1 MTDDL
6 RPRRAAATATFVAL
20 PPSDFANVATFARGT
35 PSCSGYRST
44 ETRPI
49 VRTSKS
55 GMSVREIPGTGH
67 VARGIVRLG
76 RRPRERD
83 VLLEHAPARVSRF
96 RERVEH
102 ADDARAALAEP
113 PEEPTFHRVGVAH
126 PSLAHGRGELSV
138 GVLQMHVPDAAWV
151 RTRDRRRIAATDE
164 DHRSVETQRH
174 LAVAEN
180 AVDRL
185 ARLD

>member
-49 VRTSKS
+49 VRTSRS
-55 GMSVREIPGTGH
+55 GMSVREIPRAGH

-76 RRPRERD
+76 RRARERD
-83 VLLEHAPARVSRF
+83 VLLEHAPAGVLRF
-96 RERVEH
+96 RERLEH
-102 ADDARAALAEP
+102 AGDARAAIPEP
-113 PEEPTFHRVGVAH
+113 LEEPALHRVGVTHA
-126 PSLAHGRGELSV
+126 SLPHRPGQL
-138 GVLQMHVPDAAWV
+138 GVAILEVHVPDPAWV
-151 RTRDRRRIAATDE
+151 R
-164 DHRSVETQRH
+164 
-174 LAVAEN
+174 
-180 AVDRL
+180 
-185 ARLD
+185 